1 MVQLL
6 NLPRDKIE
14 AIISL
19 GIFVFLYTLYVEIV
33 YGNTDQSFFVQ
44 GWAVFISKI
53 LIMIL
58 LYLSWF
64 YGSRIITNYIY
75 YFNRT
80 EK

>member
-33 YGNTDQSFFVQ
+33 YGNTDQSFFCFKD
-44 GWAVFISKI
+44 G
-53 LIMIL
+53 
-58 LYLSWF
+58 LYF
-64 YGSRIITNYIY
+64 YQK
-75 YFNRT
+75 F
-80 EK
+80 

>member
-53 LIMIL
+53 
-58 LYLSWF
+58 
-64 YGSRIITNYIY
+64 
-75 YFNRT
+75 
-80 EK
+80 